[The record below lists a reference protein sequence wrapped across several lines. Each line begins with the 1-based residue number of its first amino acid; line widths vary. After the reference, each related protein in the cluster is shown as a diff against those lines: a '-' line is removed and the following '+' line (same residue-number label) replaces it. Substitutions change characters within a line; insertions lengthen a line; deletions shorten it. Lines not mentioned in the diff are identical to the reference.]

1 MIALTSEI
9 STWAHRVPAGVKFA
23 ALFGATLGILSTT
36 AIPAQI
42 VALGVVAGLYASCGA
57 NFARAGLRA
66 LRGILLVG
74 LLIGLWH
81 TLTGAPQTAAL
92 VVLRLFTAVA
102 MAGFVTMTTRLDEI
116 TELLDHIL
124 TTVRVPQTYR
134 ARIVLAIALTIRFI
148 PVLIAKGQGLA
159 ESWRARSVR
168 RMSPRVVL
176 PMALLA
182 IDDAEHVAKSLRAR
196 GGA

>member
-1 MIALTSEI
+1 MLALTSEI
-9 STWAHRVPAGVKFA
+9 PTWAHRVPAGIKFA

-36 AIPAQI
+36 SIPAQI
-42 VALGVVAGLYASCGA
+42 VALSAVAGLYVSCGT

-66 LRGILLVG
+66 LRGIVLVG
-74 LLIGLWH
+74 LMIGVWH

-116 TELLDHIL
+116 TGLLDRIL
-124 TTVRVPQTYR
+124 ASVRLPQEVRT
-134 ARIVLAIALTIRFI
+134 RIALAIALTIRFI
-148 PVLIAKGQGLA
+148 PVLLAKGQGLS
-159 ESWRARSVR
+159 ESWRARSSR
-168 RMSPRVVL
+168 RVSPQLVL

-182 IDDAEHVAKSLRAR
+182 IDDAEHVAEALRAR
-196 GGA
+196 SSA